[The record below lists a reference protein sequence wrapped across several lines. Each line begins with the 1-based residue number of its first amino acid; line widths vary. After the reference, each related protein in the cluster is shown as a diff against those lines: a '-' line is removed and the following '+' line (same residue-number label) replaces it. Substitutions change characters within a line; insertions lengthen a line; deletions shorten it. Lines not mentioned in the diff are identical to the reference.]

1 MHRFRKAVQQQD
13 QWRPGRAGGDGIE
26 DEMRR
31 NSDLFLDGHGAIL
44 DGQSGQ
50 SMVRHIQR
58 GGRNCATLE
67 KCCIGSRIE
76 ARGDGRLH
84 YLRSILFDAAVVI
97 LTLVISLSVPF
108 MVLFKAGSTTVRAVS
123 QVWANGIMFLM
134 KYVVGLDYRVEGR
147 EHVPDG
153 PCIIACNHQSLWET
167 AALCV
172 IFPDASIVAKKELR
186 KLPLVGWFLERYPMI
201 LVDRSAGRQA
211 LRQMVDEARRAV
223 GEGRKALLFPQG
235 TRQAIDE
242 PMTFQSAGI
251 SALYTN
257 LEVPVVPAACNS
269 GLFWGKKTLM
279 MHSGT
284 ITLSFLPPIPPGL
297 PRKEFQEK
305 MERMIAEEA
314 KRLLTVTEAKAAR

>member
-1 MHRFRKAVQQQD
+1 M
-13 QWRPGRAGGDGIE
+13 
-26 DEMRR
+26 
-31 NSDLFLDGHGAIL
+31 
-44 DGQSGQ
+44 
-50 SMVRHIQR
+50 
-58 GGRNCATLE
+58 
-67 KCCIGSRIE
+67 
-76 ARGDGRLH
+76 H
-84 YLRSILFDAAVVI
+84 YLRSILFDVAVVI
-97 LTLVISLSVPF
+97 LTLVVSLSVPF
-108 MVLFKAGSTTVRAVS
+108 MALFKASSATVRAVS
-123 QVWANGIMFLM
+123 QVWASGIMFLM

-186 KLPLVGWFLERYPMI
+186 RLPLVGWFLERYPMI

-223 GEGRKALLFPQG
+223 GEGRKVLLFPQG

-242 PMTFQSAGI
+242 PVTFQSAGI

-257 LEVPVVPAACNS
+257 LDISVVPAACNS

-284 ITLSFLPPIPPGL
+284 ITLSFLPPIAPGL

-305 MERMIAEEA
+305 MERMIVEEA
-314 KRLLTVTEAKAAR
+314 GRLLTVAEANVAR

>member
-1 MHRFRKAVQQQD
+1 M
-13 QWRPGRAGGDGIE
+13 
-26 DEMRR
+26 
-31 NSDLFLDGHGAIL
+31 
-44 DGQSGQ
+44 
-50 SMVRHIQR
+50 
-58 GGRNCATLE
+58 
-67 KCCIGSRIE
+67 
-76 ARGDGRLH
+76 
-84 YLRSILFDAAVVI
+84 
-97 LTLVISLSVPF
+97 
-108 MVLFKAGSTTVRAVS
+108 
-123 QVWANGIMFLM
+123 
-134 KYVVGLDYRVEGR
+134 
-147 EHVPDG
+147 PDG

-201 LVDRSAGRQA
+201 LVDRSAGRHA

-223 GEGRKALLFPQG
+223 GEGRKVLLFPQG

-242 PMTFQSAGI
+242 PMAFQSAGI

-257 LEVPVVPAACNS
+257 LDVPVVPAACNS
-269 GLFWGKKTLM
+269 GPFWGKKTLM

-284 ITLSFLPPIPPGL
+284 ITLSFLPPIAPGL

-314 KRLLTVTEAKAAR
+314 NRLLTVTEAKVALACAARCEPAAKWRQKRQAPDKLRGFRRDEGHSRAEHEHEHRKQRCCQQLRIVAAPQRENPQQRIQRGDQRQVEAIDHGDHAIEPDSCRRGRWSPAG

>member
-1 MHRFRKAVQQQD
+1 M
-13 QWRPGRAGGDGIE
+13 
-26 DEMRR
+26 
-31 NSDLFLDGHGAIL
+31 
-44 DGQSGQ
+44 
-50 SMVRHIQR
+50 
-58 GGRNCATLE
+58 GGR
-67 KCCIGSRIE
+67 IGI
-76 ARGDGRLH
+76 RGDKRLH

-97 LTLVISLSVPF
+97 LTVVVALSMPF
-108 MVLFKAGSTTVRAVS
+108 MALFKASSPTVRAVS
-123 QVWANGIMFLM
+123 QIWAGGIMFLR

-147 EHVPDG
+147 EHDPAG

-186 KLPLVGWFLERYPMI
+186 KIPLVGWFLERYPMI

-211 LRQMVDEARRAV
+211 LRQMVDEAKRAV
-223 GEGRKALLFPQG
+223 GEGRKVLLFPQG

-242 PMTFQSAGI
+242 PITYQSAGI

-257 LEVPVVPAACNS
+257 LEVHVVPAACNS

-284 ITLSFLPPIPPGL
+284 ITLSFLPPIAPGL

-305 MERMIAEEA
+305 LERTITEESN
-314 KRLLTVTEAKAAR
+314 RLLTVAGAKAAS